1 MARNISPR
9 AEQGLPGGD
18 ITARIAFKSPTD
30 PRAKQKIANG
40 DAVVE
45 QRLHEEHEANT
56 VLKELEKLDVDCDE
70 FTRQLTELRDAVLDH
85 AQHEEY
91 DEFTKLGQQLSS
103 RELANM
109 GRAAKLAE
117 TIAPTRPHPGVESQ
131 VANLLAGPFAAM
143 LDRVR
148 DAIIG
153 KG

>member
-1 MARNISPR
+1 M
-9 AEQGLPGGD
+9 
-18 ITARIAFKSPTD
+18 ARIAFKSLTD
-30 PRAKQKIANG
+30 
-40 DAVVE
+40 VVE
-45 QRLHEEHEANT
+45 RRLHEEHEAKT
-56 VLKELEKLDVDCDE
+56 VLKEPEKLDVDCDE

-103 RELANM
+103 RELENM

-143 LDRVR
+143 LDRAR